1 MDDCR
6 LGWGDT
12 HGQSDYINNSSR
24 EDRSA
29 ETYARLVASLR
40 PSFPLSLVKITPPDS
55 ARVVRF
61 TTPLYS
67 LPEYPIA
74 G

>member
-29 ETYARLVASLR
+29 ETYALLVEPYLSLSLSTPPSLR
-40 PSFPLSLVKITPPDS
+40 
-55 ARVVRF
+55 
-61 TTPLYS
+61 
-67 LPEYPIA
+67 
-74 G
+74 